1 MFTPVS
7 SPVAV
12 LLREKPDPDEELLA
26 RVPVNSI
33 YASAR
38 FWGYVDLGGGRLGDQ
53 LGDAT
58 VEEALDWAR
67 KRAEVVLVRLFD
79 RGGHYSAG
87 SRNPDPDAFPEWD
100 DGTVVKRRRP
110 RGLEMLD
117 NSESDPPV
125 PWDLR
130 FYTDAMMDH
139 DAFTAYV
146 QQDPRAVPVPD
157 DATPASDDRGIR
169 VFVRASTWAQAD
181 AIARKL
187 FDEGRTRFRTEPA
200 PGGWWSSAGI
210 SVYPHAPDAALRF
223 G

>member
-1 MFTPVS
+1 MLLRVS
-7 SPVAV
+7 GPVAV

-26 RVPVNSI
+26 RVALKDI
-33 YASAR
+33 YASGR
-38 FWGYVDLGGGRLGDQ
+38 FSGYVDLGGGRLGDQ

-58 VEEALDWAR
+58 VEGALEWAR
-67 KRAEVVLVRLFD
+67 KRAEVVLVQLFD

-125 PWDLR
+125 LWDLR
-130 FYTDAMMDH
+130 FYPDATMDH
-139 DAFTAYV
+139 DAFSAYV
-146 QQDPRAVPVPD
+146 HEDPRAVPVPD
-157 DATPASDDRGIR
+157 NATPASDDRGIR

-181 AIARKL
+181 AIATEL
-187 FDEGRTRFRTEPA
+187 FDEGGTRFRTEPA
-200 PGGWWSSAGI
+200 PRGWWSRAGI
-210 SVYPHAPDAALRF
+210 SVYPHAPDAALQF